1 MVGIVGGMKPQKAKG
16 GSMNRP
22 TDKMIAFAEKIADKL
37 DLEMPDITSFQAVK
51 EFIDTWIDDYN
62 YGK

>member
-1 MVGIVGGMKPQKAKG
+1 
-16 GSMNRP
+16 MNRP

-37 DLEMPDITSFQAVK
+37 DLEMPDITSFQAVN